1 MKRLTVF
8 ILAALFACLLGF
20 GSCYAQAAEK
30 EDTSAIA
37 QSGVAPPPPQGGSP
51 GQWVQVPGESVGDKW
66 VPPHWVW
73 LPAPPTGR
81 QAAPQY
87 AAVQAYVVLP
97 PPTFAS
103 VLSDILILR
112 PLGLAGMA
120 LGTAGAVVATPF
132 ALPSGSMGEVGR
144 TLIIGPY
151 DFTFNR
157 PLGVW

>member
-1 MKRLTVF
+1 MKRLAVF
-8 ILAALFACLLGF
+8 ILAALLACLLGF
-20 GSCYAQAAEK
+20 GSCYAQTDARQ
-30 EDTSAIA
+30 DSSAIA
-37 QSGVAPPPPQGGSP
+37 QSSVAPPPPQGGSP
-51 GQWVQVPGESVGDKW
+51 GQWVQVPGESIGDKW
-66 VPPHWVW
+66 VPPHRVW
-73 LPAPPTGR
+73 LPAPPTVG

-87 AAVQAYVVLP
+87 APVRTYVVLP

-112 PLGLAGMA
+112 PLGIAGMA

-144 TLIIGPY
+144 TLIICPY